1 MIPGNSRSIS
11 PGPISEGMSP
21 TEVSS
26 PLKRGKKALLGA
38 AGRALILN
46 GKEIFMRNSC
56 KTDKSLKPFR
66 VGASSRTIYAKDAL
80 HAMEIYRK
88 RLKGVRK
95 HGIIQVVPLQPKK
108 EKGEIL

>member
-11 PGPISEGMSP
+11 PGPVG
-21 TEVSS
+21 EVDIANRSIPSS
-26 PLKRGKKALLGA
+26 KKRKKALPGA
-38 AGRALILN
+38 AGRALIFN
-46 GKEIFMRNSC
+46 GREIFMRNSC

-95 HGIIQVVPLQPKK
+95 HGIIQVVPLQLKK
-108 EKGEIL
+108 EKGEKS

>member
-1 MIPGNSRSIS
+1 MDIANRRIP
-11 PGPISEGMSP
+11 
-21 TEVSS
+21 SS
-26 PLKRGKKALLGA
+26 KKRKKALPGA
-38 AGRALILN
+38 AGRALIFN
-46 GKEIFMRNSC
+46 GREIFMRNSC

-95 HGIIQVVPLQPKK
+95 HGIIQVVPLQLKK
-108 EKGEIL
+108 EKGEKS